1 MKQNKLAWF
10 WLLALLG
17 LLTVGRMGRLNQSSP
32 SPESF
37 IPSTKEPITLTVSA
51 AASLQNVIAVLDP
64 VFASAHPNIGMN
76 YNFAASGTL
85 QQQIEQ
91 GADVDLFISAAAKQ
105 MDQLEAKNLI
115 DKDSRRNLLT
125 NRLALVVP
133 QDSTLNIKTFEQLAD
148 ASVKRIAMG
157 EPRSVPAGQY
167 AAEVFLNLGILAQLQ
182 PKFVYGNSVR
192 SVLGALE
199 SGNADAGVVYATDAQ
214 ISNRVRTVTMAP
226 KHLHSPIVYP
236 IAVVQ
241 GSNHPEAAHTYGAFL
256 ASPAAQNAFSQY
268 GFGPGQ

>member
-10 WLLALLG
+10 WLLALVG
-17 LLTVGRMGRLNQSSP
+17 LLTVGVMGKVNQSSP

-37 IPSTKEPITLTVSA
+37 IPSTKEPIILTVSA
-51 AASLQNVIAVLDP
+51 AASLQDAIAALDP
-64 VFASAHPNIGMN
+64 VFESTHPNIGVN

-91 GADVDLFISAAAKQ
+91 GAKVDLFISAASKQ
-105 MDQLEAKNLI
+105 MDRLEAKNLI
-115 DKDSRRNLLT
+115 DKDSRRNLLS
-125 NRLALVVP
+125 NRLALIVP
-133 QDSTLNIKTFEQLAD
+133 QNSTLNIKTFEQLAD
-148 ASVKRIAMG
+148 AQVRRIAMG

-167 AAEVFLNLGILAQLQ
+167 AEEVFLNLGILPQLQ

-192 SVLGALE
+192 SVLSAVE
-199 SGNADAGVVYATDAQ
+199 SGNADAGIVYATDAQ
-214 ISNRVRTVTMAP
+214 ISKRVKTVTMAP
-226 KHLHSPIVYP
+226 PNSHAPIVYP
-236 IAVVQ
+236 IAVIKA
-241 GSNHPEAAHTYGAFL
+241 SDHPDAAHTYAAFL